1 MKIIQ
6 GGMAGVAAQ
15 FAEAGIELA
24 PPTEVAKPEV
34 EKPTEVKSP
43 EKAAPT
49 GDWAEELEADGLTA
63 AEKAELTDKMK
74 RAVGRRTARMREAEE
89 FATDQYNH
97 RTLAERRAEAA
108 ERELAELK
116 AKQTPAPVK
125 EEAPKEP
132 TANDF
137 KDDQGNVD
145 WEKYIDA
152 KAGWKAEQTIV
163 AERAREAK
171 AREQA
176 AINEAGKAL
185 EQRLTTAQAAKPD
198 WEEKMAA
205 FTEPFPPHVEVFLQ
219 ESELVGEI
227 LYHLGSNPE
236 ELKRVASLRPDRALV
251 ALAKIEGT
259 LSPFVRA
266 NGSPSTKEPSK
277 PNTDTDSGKSPESKA
292 ATPSKRPAP
301 VITPLPNGTG
311 PTDTAPKTQTEH
323 VSAFGKREGVDLYR
337 RKRH

>member
-6 GGMAGVAAQ
+6 GGTAGIAAQ

-34 EKPTEVKSP
+34 EKPADTKPAEKSTP
-43 EKAAPT
+43 S

-97 RTLAERRAEAA
+97 RTLAERRADAA

-116 AKQTPAPVK
+116 AKQTPVPVK

-132 TANDF
+132 TAADF
-137 KDDQGNVD
+137 KDAQGNVD

-152 KAGWKAEQTIV
+152 KAGWKAEQTIA
-163 AERAREAK
+163 AERAKEAK
-171 AREQA
+171 AREQT

-185 EQRLTTAQAAKPD
+185 EQRLTSAQAAKPD

-219 ESELVGEI
+219 ESELVGEL
-227 LYHLGSNPE
+227 LYHLGSNPD

-259 LSPFVRA
+259 LSPFARA
-266 NGSPSTKEPSK
+266 HGSPAAKEPVK
-277 PNTDTDSGKSPESKA
+277 PNTDTESNKPV